1 MASDAGITWVHDRD
15 VAQIDKLMDRAIA
28 PLQRSNLYQNAS
40 LDDQVK
46 LAAMVGKVYNQ
57 NEVRAAPMIR
67 KLEGNQYDSVADV
80 SAAIDG
86 FLPKRSGRNDYFELG
101 RDDALR
107 GAAVVNALRNANR
120 ESPLSTAW
128 TSVLL
133 ISPDLQPPVAGSAP
147 RWVDAAVTLKP
158 TRWRDEHQC
167 GAVPGWIVDA

>member
-1 MASDAGITWVHDRD
+1 MDAFLASDAGITWVHDRD

-28 PLQRSNLYQNAS
+28 PLQRSNLYQNAL

-67 KLEGNQYDSVADV
+67 KLERNQYDSVADV

-128 TSVLL
+128 TSVLADSL
-133 ISPDLQPPVAGSAP
+133 VNPTALNSP
-147 RWVDAAVTLKP
+147 
-158 TRWRDEHQC
+158 
-167 GAVPGWIVDA
+167 PGN